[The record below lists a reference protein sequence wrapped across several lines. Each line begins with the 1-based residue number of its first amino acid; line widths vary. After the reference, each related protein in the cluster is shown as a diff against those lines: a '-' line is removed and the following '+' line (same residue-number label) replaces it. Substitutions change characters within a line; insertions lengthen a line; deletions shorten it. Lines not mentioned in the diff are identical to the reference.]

1 MEVNVVPKPTESELA
16 ILQVLWDKGQAS
28 VREVHEVLSEHKNSG
43 YTTTLKLMQIM
54 HEKGIVLRDD
64 SSKVHIYRPN
74 ISKENT
80 QQHLVGKMIHTL
92 FGGNSSQ
99 LVLQALGNHA
109 PNAAELAEIE
119 AVIAH
124 LKNK

>member
-1 MEVNVVPKPTESELA
+1 MEVKGVPKHTERELS
-16 ILQVLWDKGQAS
+16 IQQVLRDNGQARE
-28 VREVHEVLSEHKNSG
+28 REVHEILSEHKNSG

-54 HEKGIVLRDD
+54 HEKGIVGRDD
-64 SSKVHIYRPN
+64 SSKVHIYHPI

-80 QQHLVGKMIHTL
+80 QQHLVGKMIDTL

-119 AVIAH
+119 AVIAQ
-124 LKNK
+124 LKIK